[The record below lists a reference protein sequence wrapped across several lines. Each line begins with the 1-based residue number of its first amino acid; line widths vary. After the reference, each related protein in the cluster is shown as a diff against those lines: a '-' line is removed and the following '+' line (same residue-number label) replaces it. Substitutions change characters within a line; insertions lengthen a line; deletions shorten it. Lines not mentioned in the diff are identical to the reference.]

1 MKTNAMVRII
11 VYTLTIVLLVFLLC
25 VGLGLR
31 EFTVNLGYGSGT
43 TVEGEVTFEA
53 SKIQNMEIDWAAG
66 SVSIRAVDTDH
77 ITVTEV
83 MPENCEYKMTYKV
96 SGDTLKLSYS
106 SGAVSIGFGGW
117 SGSSK
122 DLIITVP
129 IGWVCEELEI
139 DGASLDINLQ
149 DLTIGKIDLDGA
161 SCNLNFTG
169 SLEKME
175 ADGAAQ
181 KITLVCGNRISSID
195 IDGASCDLNL
205 TLPKDCGFLLEMDG
219 LSCDLYTELP
229 GTSTNGQ
236 TVYGDGHCKISV
248 DGVSCDVTIT
258 ESTECSHV
266 WDDGVEVDVPGGGHT
281 EVKYTCTV
289 CGETKHK
296 VVTD

>member
-31 EFTVNLGYGSGT
+31 EFTVDLGHGSGT

-96 SGDTLKLSYS
+96 SGNTLKLSYS
-106 SGAVSIGFGGW
+106 SSFNIGFGGW
-117 SGSSK
+117 SGPSK

-139 DGASLDINLQ
+139 DGAALDI
-149 DLTIGKIDLDGA
+149 DLDGITVGDLELDGA
-161 SCNLNFTG
+161 SCELNFVG
-169 SLEKME
+169 S
-175 ADGAAQ
+175 ADQ
-181 KITLVCGNRISSID
+181 VD
-195 IDGASCDLNL
+195 IDGASARISLEFANRVSEINVDGASCELEVIL
-205 TLPKDCGFLLEMDG
+205 QKDCGFQVEMDG
-219 LSCDLYTELP
+219 LSCRFHSDLHYSVGN
-229 GTSTNGQ
+229 GTYS
-236 TVYGDGHCKISV
+236 YGDCHCKINVS
-248 DGVSCDVTIT
+248 GVSCNVNILQHPVNVLD
-258 ESTECSHV
+258 
-266 WDDGVEVDVPGGGHT
+266 
-281 EVKYTCTV
+281 
-289 CGETKHK
+289 
-296 VVTD
+296 